1 MIRQTAMLL
10 KTIEN
15 LSQVHSSFKSSAP
28 VKKRKKEKEKKRKR
42 REKKGK
48 KGKKKRER
56 A

>member
-1 MIRQTAMLL
+1 MLL